1 MYNPLDVASKVRAWC
16 VLDLYSL
23 LSPLPC
29 VGRQV
34 PNVPGL
40 SRPRAA
46 AALLSGELR
55 PDGSTAIA
63 MSAGAGYGAVRRAS
77 YGSGSGSYGDEDD
90 YQGGGTLSG
99 GPSSGA
105 SVSGRFSS
113 GVRVPHYMRRE
124 VEQYVQYGS
133 YLQEKLSRP
142 LYTTPGAGG
151 GSTAGDSGWGGDS
164 ASHASALTGGGI
176 SSIYTARTGGVKR

>member
-1 MYNPLDVASKVRAWC
+1 M
-16 VLDLYSL
+16 
-23 LSPLPC
+23 
-29 VGRQV
+29 

-63 MSAGAGYGAVRRAS
+63 MSSGAGYGTVRRAS
-77 YGSGSGSYGDEDD
+77 YGSGDGSYGDEDD
-90 YQGGGTLSG
+90 YQGGGTTSG
-99 GPSSGA
+99 GPTFGA
-105 SVSGRFSS
+105 SFSGRFSS

-133 YLQEKLSRP
+133 YLQERLSRP

-151 GSTAGDSGWGGDS
+151 GSTAGGSSWGGGRSTDDS
-164 ASHASALTGGGI
+164 ASHASALTGGGL
-176 SSIYTARTGGVKR
+176 SSVYTARTGGAKR